1 MTQLRSL
8 HQAPTLL
15 VPEKVLLPEGAQ
27 TGHAVLVDDG
37 RILAVG
43 PLAEVD
49 AQARSLLTDANA
61 ADPIPG
67 ATANPADPS
76 PSADRAPAEPVRI
89 DLPGRLLMPGFIDA
103 HHHLTQTFGK
113 SLVFGEPSEI
123 FQRVWVPMESN
134 MDAEAIDV
142 ATRLAAWE
150 SLRGGFTTVTD
161 AGTRSSVDVSAI
173 SDITAEVGLRCVL
186 GVICNDLGGGVRTST
201 VAEVVAAAERHL
213 SRWDAESL
221 VHPSLAV
228 SIPEVAS
235 DEALVAITRLAREAG
250 VPFQTHLNEHIVAV
264 ERSLISGGERPLE
277 RLARLGALGPEL
289 LAAHATLLTPREIRL
304 LRDSGGAIAYNPV
317 ASSWKG
323 NAVAP
328 ALLMHE
334 LGMRIGL
341 GTDGTRS
348 DAFRLLDA
356 AETAQRLTGGMDVID
371 SSAGGGW
378 TWLEQGLRGGADAVG
393 LGGQIG
399 EISPGARADLLVLN
413 IDTPEFVP
421 SWDVPWE
428 LVRLANRDQIEA
440 VIVDGK
446 LRLEGGWPVDWDGR
460 EFLERAKDVS
470 RRVVENSPITRIDPN
485 AADHRARW
493 MAEHGTAPANT
504 PWNGGT
510 ASVNA
515 PWNGSPTSANAPR
528 NSGPTSA
535 RDDF

>member
-8 HQAPTLL
+8 HEAPTLL

-27 TGHAVLVDDG
+27 TGHAVLVDGG
-37 RILAVG
+37 RIIAVG
-43 PLAEVD
+43 ALAEVA
-49 AQARSLLTDANA
+49 AQAESLRTDANA
-61 ADPIPG
+61 ADP
-67 ATANPADPS
+67 NPAAD
-76 PSADRAPAEPVRI
+76 SAAGTAETATEPVRV

-103 HHHLTQTFGK
+103 HHHLTQSFGK

-173 SDITAEVGLRCVL
+173 SDVTTDVGLRCVL

-201 VAEVVAAAERHL
+201 VAEVVAAADAHL
-213 SRWDAESL
+213 GRWNDASL

-235 DEALVAITRLAREAG
+235 DEALVEITQMARNAG

-264 ERSLISGGERPLE
+264 ERSLIAGGERPLE
-277 RLARLGALGPEL
+277 RLARLGALGAEL

-304 LRDSGGAIAYNPV
+304 LRESGGAIAYNPV

-334 LGMRIGL
+334 LGVRIGL

-393 LGGQIG
+393 LSGQIG
-399 EISPGARADLLVLN
+399 EISPGARADLLVIN

-428 LVRLANRDQIEA
+428 LVRLANRDQIDA

-446 LRLEGGWPVDWDGR
+446 LRLEHGWPVDWDGR

-470 RRVVENSPITRIDPN
+470 RRVVENSPITRIDPS
-485 AADHRARW
+485 AAEHRARW
-493 MAEHGTAPANT
+493 MGEHSAASTDGAA
-504 PWNGGT
+504 
-510 ASVNA
+510 ASVSESRIGDA
-515 PWNGSPTSANAPR
+515 ASM
-528 NSGPTSA
+528 

>member
-8 HQAPTLL
+8 HQSPTLL

-37 RILAVG
+37 QILAVG

-49 AQARSLLTDANA
+49 AQARSMLTDANA

-67 ATANPADPS
+67 ATTNPADPS
-76 PSADRAPAEPVRI
+76 PSADRTPAEPVRI

-173 SDITAEVGLRCVL
+173 SDVTTAVGLRCVL

-399 EISPGARADLLVLN
+399 EISPGARADLLMLN

-446 LRLEGGWPVDWDGR
+446 LRLEHGWPVDWDGR

>member
-37 RILAVG
+37 QILAAG
-43 PLAEVD
+43 PLTEV
-49 AQARSLLTDANA
+49 AAHTKSLLTDANA
-61 ADPIPG
+61 SDPNPKADQSI
-67 ATANPADPS
+67 
-76 PSADRAPAEPVRI
+76 AEPVRI
-89 DLPGRLLMPGFIDA
+89 DLPGRLLMPGFIDT

-113 SLVFGEPSEI
+113 SIVFGEPSEI

-150 SLRGGFTTVTD
+150 SLRGGFTTVAD

-173 SDITAEVGLRCVL
+173 SDVTTDVGLRCVL

-213 SRWDAESL
+213 SRWDAEAL

-235 DEALVAITRLAREAG
+235 DEALVAITRLARDAG
-250 VPFQTHLNEHIVAV
+250 VSFQTHLNEHIVAV
-264 ERSLISGGERPLE
+264 ERSLISSGERPLE

-334 LGMRIGL
+334 FGMRIGL

-393 LGGQIG
+393 LSGQIG
-399 EISPGARADLLVLN
+399 EISPGARADLLILN

-440 VIVDGK
+440 VIVEGK
-446 LRLEGGWPVDWDGR
+446 LRLEHGWPIDWDGR
-460 EFLERAKDVS
+460 AFIERAKDVS

-493 MAEHGTAPANT
+493 MAEHG
-504 PWNGGT
+504 
-510 ASVNA
+510 NA
-515 PWNGSPTSANAPR
+515 TGSGSPASANAPR
-528 NSGPTSA
+528 NGGAVSA

>member
-8 HQAPTLL
+8 HQSPTLL

-67 ATANPADPS
+67 ATANPADPI

-123 FQRVWVPMESN
+123 FQRVWVPMESS
-134 MDAEAIDV
+134 MDSEAIDV

-173 SDITAEVGLRCVL
+173 SDITTDVGLRCVL

-235 DEALVAITRLAREAG
+235 DEALVAITRLARETG

-378 TWLEQGLRGGADAVG
+378 TWLEQGLRGGADAVR
-393 LGGQIG
+393 LGGKIG

-446 LRLEGGWPVDWDGR
+446 LRLEHGWPVDWDGR

>member
-1 MTQLRSL
+1 MTQLRTL
-8 HQAPTLL
+8 HQSPTVL
-15 VPEKVLLPEGAQ
+15 VPEQVLLPEGPQ
-27 TGHAVLVDDG
+27 PGRAVLISGG
-37 RILAVG
+37 RILAAG
-43 PLAEVD
+43 PLAEVT
-49 AQARSLLTDANA
+49 AHAESLLTPADA
-61 ADPIPG
+61 ADPNSG
-67 ATANPADPS
+67 
-76 PSADRAPAEPVRI
+76 AEPASAPTRI

-150 SLRGGFTTVTD
+150 SLRGGFTTVAD

-173 SDITAEVGLRCVL
+173 SDVTSDVGLRCVL
-186 GVICNDLGGGVRTST
+186 GVICNDLGGGVRT
-201 VAEVVAAAERHL
+201 VELAEVVAAAEMHL
-213 SRWDAESL
+213 NRWDAESL
-221 VHPSLAV
+221 IHPSLAV

-235 DEALVAITRLAREAG
+235 DEALATITQMARDAG

-264 ERSLISGGERPLE
+264 ERSLISSGERPLE

-356 AETAQRLTGGMDVID
+356 AETAQRLTGGMDVVD
-371 SSAGGGW
+371 SSSGGGW

-393 LGGQIG
+393 LSGQIG
-399 EISPGARADLLVLN
+399 EIAPGARADLLVVD

-421 SWDVPWE
+421 SWDLPWE
-428 LVRLANRDQIEA
+428 LVRLANRDQIES
-440 VIVDGK
+440 VIVDGR
-446 LRLEGGWPVDWDGR
+446 LRLDRGWPVDWDGR
-460 EFLERAKDVS
+460 ALLDRAKEVS
-470 RRVVENSPITRIDPN
+470 RRVVANSPITRIDPN
-485 AADHRARW
+485 AAEHRARW
-493 MAEHGTAPANT
+493 MAEHGAASAR
-504 PWNGGT
+504 GSHSVGRAGT
-510 ASVNA
+510 ADRA
-515 PWNGSPTSANAPR
+515 TSAGDR
-528 NSGPTSA
+528 S
-535 RDDF
+535 